1 MKNEQRMISKEG
13 YQKLLYE
20 IEMLEKRLAE
30 YLNSSK
36 NDNHHFSLYTT
47 TDAENINQ
55 ITILKSSLHDLYH
68 LRDNAIIIDN
78 EKEESETVSV
88 GDIIN
93 ITISIENSSRK
104 MTQNVKLIDRVLDEE
119 KIPGLSYATINSPLG
134 RAILGHSV
142 GEVVKYQT
150 EISRSVTTMQATIN
164 EIEKLE
170 RKEITR

>member
-13 YQKLLYE
+13 HQKLLYE

-119 KIPGLSYATINSPLG
+119 KIPGLSWQGGDFLFG
-134 RAILGHSV
+134 RKGR
-142 GEVVKYQT
+142 YF
-150 EISRSVTTMQATIN
+150 TTRQATIN